1 MSGKRK
7 IIVAAFVL
15 IVAGVFVAVLAGGK
29 WKSPTSREE
38 EYSINTEEYETN
50 GTETGINIDADTVT
64 GIETGQ
70 DTETDINADVINPN
84 SVIKAMVYMESSEAG
99 GNGSIYEITE
109 DEVIIVTTYHLLHD
123 SETIGVRFY
132 DNMYAEAS
140 VIGVNEKHDVGFV
153 KIPLNEIPGDTVKRI
168 KAIQR
173 NDSMYDS
180 LSQGSPMAYHFLSYD
195 GIFVCQ
201 ETREGSIGAMNWY
214 VEDFDDELIYNY
226 CKIQPGMSGCAAV
239 AEDGSYIGMVIGGYE
254 NESAALSIRVIDKV
268 YQELKEFTKS

>member
-38 EYSINTEEYETN
+38 EISINTEE
-50 GTETGINIDADTVT
+50 NIDPD
-64 GIETGQ
+64 
-70 DTETDINADVINPN
+70 
-84 SVIKAMVYMESSEAG
+84 SVIRAMVYMENNGAG

-109 DEVIIVTTYHLLHD
+109 DEVIIVTTYHLLQNG
-123 SETIGVRFY
+123 ETISIRFH
-132 DNMYAEAS
+132 DNMYAEGS
-140 VIGVNEKHDVGFV
+140 VIGVNEEHDVGFV
-153 KIPLNEIPGDTVKRI
+153 SVVLEEIPSDTVKRI
-168 KAIQR
+168 GAIQR
-173 NDSMYDS
+173 NDSLYDS
-180 LSQGSPMAYHFLSYD
+180 LKQGDFVAYHFLSYD

-201 ETREGSIGAMNWY
+201 ETHEGTIGAMNWY

-226 CKIQPGMSGCAAV
+226 SEVQPGMSGCAAV
-239 AEDGSYIGMVIGGYE
+239 AEDGSYIGMVIGGYK
-254 NESAALSIRVIDKV
+254 NESAVLSIRVIDKV